1 MTFNYPKSIPESLLY
16 AADSLG
22 VNLPQLARVDGV
34 INRLIEKGEHKFIGL
49 RVLRRG
55 QLIFSGEYGTTR
67 MGDDAIPLPS
77 DAIYP
82 LASIT
87 KVFTAAC
94 IMILQE
100 RGEINLFDRVSDWFP
115 EFTGEGKEY
124 VNLWHLM
131 CHSSGMDE
139 DAAAEWIVTRIEE
152 LTGKMLPTWAENP
165 VLRRDML
172 LSVAKAVELSPLDA
186 DAGDEEKWGFASEI
200 ETRLLRMA
208 PLKNPIHSQFSY
220 YSMGFFMQKELVERI
235 TGQTLEQFAYE
246 NIFAPLGM
254 DDTHWVLP
262 LDKYDRRVIKDPTH
276 KGGEWLNSEETA
288 QSTGGGGGLKSTLD
302 DMLLFGQMFLQ
313 GGTLNGARIL
323 SPATVRLMTT
333 DMNADLPDSFWF
345 SRMLG
350 ANWGLGWDVKNGKK
364 DDLGMLRGE
373 LSYNHGGYGGARLLI
388 DPDAEVVAA
397 YYMCEKA
404 DESVYDNMRNVNDTL
419 FAAFD

>member
-82 LASIT
+82 LASIS
-87 KVFTAAC
+87 KVFTGAC
-94 IMILQE
+94 TMLLQE

-115 EFTGEGKEY
+115 EFTGENKEY

-131 CHSSGMDE
+131 CHTSGIDE
-139 DAAAEWIVTRIEE
+139 DEAYAWVENRIEE
-152 LTGKMLPTWAENP
+152 LTGQKLPSWDENNI
-165 VLRRDML
+165 LRRDLL
-172 LSVAKAVELSPLDA
+172 LSCAEAAGMPLL
-186 DAGDEEKWGFASEI
+186 GDNAEEGKKWSYVNDITF
-200 ETRLLRMA
+200 RLWLKA
-208 PLKNPIHSQFSY
+208 PLTYPVHAQFSY
-220 YSMGFFMQKELVERI
+220 TGNGYNMQKMLVERI
-235 TGQTLEQFAYE
+235 TGKTLEEFAYE
-246 NIFAPLGM
+246 NIFKPLGM

-276 KGGEWLNSEETA
+276 KGGQWLNGEDMARSTDA
-288 QSTGGGGGLKSTLD
+288 QGGLKSTLA
-302 DMLLFGQMFLQ
+302 DMLLYGQMFLQ